1 MKDFIHTFLPSHK
14 YYFMPYFQ
22 EFLPAPEL
30 ADLIRVYQIYH
41 VKWNEEKDF
50 APAFITCLANTEQN
64 LYLLPNDTMKVVP
77 AVKVEFPT
85 PAATLTG
92 PKNKP
97 VGLLFGENHLM
108 IKVAFHPTGMY
119 RLCGLDMKE
128 TVNKGIDAT
137 QVWGNKVNDLLEQLR
152 KISAYEEQ
160 IKIVAAFLLAK
171 YNEGCRPKEP
181 IDDVAIAMLDPANI
195 FSLPEWASRACLS
208 TRQFERNFTT
218 RVGLSPKLFVR
229 IVRFE
234 HAMKVKNET
243 GKSWTEVAEACNYS
257 DSSHLLKEFREFAE
271 FPPSMFYLQPTSG
284 HSALATG

>member
-1 MKDFIHTFLPSHK
+1 
-14 YYFMPYFQ
+14 MPYFQ

-30 ADLIRVYQIYH
+30 SDLIRVYQVYH
-41 VKWNEEKDF
+41 VKWNEEDDF

-77 AVKVEFPT
+77 GINLEFPV
-85 PAATLTG
+85 PPATLTG

-119 RLCGLDMKE
+119 RLCGLNMKE
-128 TVNKGIDAT
+128 TVNKGIDAV
-137 QVWGNKVNDLLEQLR
+137 QAWGNNVNNLLMQLR
-152 KISAYEEQ
+152 QASDYHEQ
-160 IKIVAAFLLAK
+160 MNIVAAFMLAR
-171 YNEGCRPKEP
+171 YQEGCKAKEP
-181 IDDVAIAMLDPANI
+181 IDDVAIAMLDPMNTV
-195 FSLPEWASRACLS
+195 SLKEWASRACLS
-208 TRQFERNFTT
+208 LRQFERNFAI
-218 RVGLSPKLFVR
+218 RVGLPPKLFIR

-234 HAMKVKNET
+234 HAMQVKNKT
-243 GKSWTEVAEACNYS
+243 GNSWTEVAEACNYT

-271 FPPSMFYLQPTSG
+271 FPPSKFYLQPTSG